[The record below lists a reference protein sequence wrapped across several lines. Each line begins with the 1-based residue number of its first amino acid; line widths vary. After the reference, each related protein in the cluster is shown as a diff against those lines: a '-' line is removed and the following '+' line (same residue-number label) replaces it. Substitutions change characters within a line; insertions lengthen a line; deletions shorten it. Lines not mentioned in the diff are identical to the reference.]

1 MSFTL
6 DGTTLIVLGLVVLA
20 LVALFAV
27 WMARRRKSRALRRDF
42 GPEYEHQV
50 AATGSRATAENELE
64 ARRRRVKRYQL
75 RDLDPADRERFTVQW
90 RELQKRFVD
99 HPSAAVDEAAM
110 LVEEAM
116 GGRGY
121 PLGEIHQQEADLSVH
136 YPREVQD
143 YRRARVISSRNRRG
157 QASTEEL
164 REAIVCYRRLFAH
177 LVGVDE
183 HVHAERAS

>member
-6 DGTTLIVLGLVVLA
+6 DGTTLIVLALVVLA
-20 LVALFAV
+20 AVVLLGV
-27 WMARRRKSRALRRDF
+27 WMARRSKSRALRRDF

-50 AATGSRATAENELE
+50 AATGDRAKAENELE
-64 ARRRRVKRYQL
+64 ARRRRVRKYQL
-75 RDLDPADRERFTVQW
+75 RELSDHDRERFTSQW

-99 HPSAAVDEAAM
+99 HPTGAVDEAATM
-110 LVEEAM
+110 VEEAM
-116 GGRGY
+116 EARGY

-143 YRRARVISSRNRRG
+143 YRRARVISSRNRQG